1 MDVPPEFSVLANL
14 FLGRQPILD
23 STQALVGYQLLFRA
37 SSENRA
43 APAAP
48 GIATA
53 DVICKAF
60 AELGL
65 VGALGANKAFVIVD
79 AASLGADTIELLP
92 AGGVVFDLPASLAAD
107 PAVVARCQAL
117 GQRGYTFCLNELTQ
131 ITAALEP
138 LLKQAMYAKL
148 NLQNLPDGVLRPLL
162 SQLADFRPLPIASHV
177 ETRADYER
185 AAALGFHFFQ
195 GYYFAEPTVVAG
207 KRLDPA
213 TQGLIRLIK
222 CLNADAELDEIE
234 RIFKG
239 EAALTVNLLRLTNSA
254 AAGLRTRIT
263 SVRQAV
269 TVLGRR
275 QILRWL
281 QLLLYSRPGGQHV
294 GIERNPLMQLAAF
307 KGNFME
313 RLARRCHANR
323 SDQSGLADA
332 AFLCGLMSLMPTAL
346 GLPMSEILEQ
356 IALGQQLNAALL
368 SREGELGL
376 LLDLADSYDND
387 DADGAARA
395 LTQLGGCIDR
405 EALNQC
411 LTESMA
417 WVQSLAS
424 EAG

>member
-1 MDVPPEFSVLANL
+1 MDVPPEFTVLANL

-43 APAAP
+43 ASVEP

-92 AGGVVFDLPASLAAD
+92 AGGVVFDLPASVAAD
-107 PAVVARCQAL
+107 PAMVARCQAL
-117 GQRGYTFCLNELTQ
+117 GQRGYTFCLNDLTQ

-138 LLKQAMYAKL
+138 LLKQAMFTKL

-195 GYYFAEPTVVAG
+195 GYYFAEPTVVEG

-213 TQGLIRLIK
+213 IQRLIRLIK
-222 CLNADAELDEIE
+222 CLNADADLDEIE

-254 AAGLRTRIT
+254 AVGLRTRIT

-294 GIERNPLMQLAAF
+294 DIERNPLMQLAAF

-313 RLARRCHANR
+313 RLARLCHP
-323 SDQSGLADA
+323 DQSGLADA
-332 AFLCGLMSLMPTAL
+332 AFLCGLMSLMPAAL

-356 IALGQQLNAALL
+356 IAIGPQLNAALL

-376 LLDLADSYDND
+376 LLDLTDSYDKD

-395 LTQLGGCIDR
+395 LIQLGGRIDR

-424 EAG
+424 EAA